1 MRYIC
6 DVCEKI
12 FKKDDK
18 IIHLRP
24 GIVTDPNG
32 AYLGTSEILDDANTI
47 HEQCLISF
55 VTDEPEIQICQE
67 ATPIFATQKKKEDEI
82 HIDRN
87 KKEPRQINAE
97 QAIVVLVEQMGELN
111 QNAEQGINSILEN
124 NPEVVNTEH
133 FIREYF
139 KRKQATCSL

>member
-47 HEQCLISF
+47 HEQCLTSF
-55 VTDEPEIQICQE
+55 VTDEPEIQVCQQ
-67 ATPIFATQKKKEDEI
+67 ATPILAPQRK
-82 HIDRN
+82 N
-87 KKEPRQINAE
+87 KGPRETNAE
-97 QAIVVLVEQMGELN
+97 QAIVMLKEQMGETDADAK
-111 QNAEQGINSILEN
+111 QIIMDILEN
-124 NPEVVNTEH
+124 NSEVINTEH

-139 KRKQATCSL
+139 IRKQMVCSL